1 MKETFFW
8 TFSSD
13 EISTLSDLTSEGF
26 QDDWTVRSSSDAMT
40 SGFVIQGEISGMIE
54 FAPEPRDAYTFVHK
68 LEVRMDK
75 KNQGIAGRL
84 LAHVAQDAF
93 NRGFEGVMMCLS
105 KTALLDYYVRRYGCS
120 RIANT
125 NRVLFH
131 ASACQLLIDRFL
143 KGGESQP

>member
-8 TFSSD
+8 DFSSD
-13 EISTLSDLTSEGF
+13 AISTLSDLTSEGF
-26 QDDWTVRSSSDAMT
+26 EVDWTVRSSSKAIT
-40 SGFVIQGEISGMIE
+40 SGFVMQGEVLGMIE
-54 FAPEPRDAYTFVHK
+54 FTPDPGDAYTFVHK

-93 NRGFEGVMMCLS
+93 NRGFEGFMLCLS

-131 ASACQLLIDRFL
+131 TAACQLLIDRFL
-143 KGGESQP
+143 KEGVD

>member
-13 EISTLSDLTSEGF
+13 AISTLSDLTSEGF
-26 QDDWTVRSSSDAMT
+26 EVDWTVRSSSDAMT

-54 FAPEPRDAYTFVHK
+54 FTPEPRDAYTFVHK

-84 LAHVAQDAF
+84 LAYVAQDAF
-93 NRGFEGVMMCLS
+93 NRGFEGFMMCLS
-105 KTALLDYYVRRYGCS
+105 KTALVRRYGCS

-125 NRVLFH
+125 NRVMFH
-131 ASACQLLIDRFL
+131 TAACQLLIDRFL
-143 KGGESQP
+143 KGGES